1 MVTHE
6 KNTVRTTVSGGDQH
20 TGCQRTDQIDSIRG
34 ASGRET
40 ANGFCPDV
48 SSDKGRGKSGSKPSV
63 DSTPAESDFTS
74 GLRTGDSSS
83 AGVPSISSQT
93 MGASSETEAGGIMK
107 VCSAVQQKGGVG
119 KSNCIVHL
127 AHAAAEQGL
136 RVLVVDLDTQG
147 NASYTLSP
155 FNTSSITASMLFSAD
170 LNIDLI
176 PSDQIVLI
184 AGDDMLVNVE
194 SMDMGLAGDSLLS
207 NLDRL
212 SSKFDV
218 CFIDTAPAPGIRMAA
233 ALYVSGWVF
242 SPIEVEVYSL
252 LGVKKM
258 LATIE
263 NMKEVNPSLQ
273 YLGLVP
279 SRYDARTPRQVENL
293 ANLREDLPA
302 MVAPVVIH
310 ARSSIGDALH
320 YKIPVWQIKKTAA
333 RKATHEIRAFAQY
346 ILNSMGLK

>member
-1 MVTHE
+1 M
-6 KNTVRTTVSGGDQH
+6 
-20 TGCQRTDQIDSIRG
+20 
-34 ASGRET
+34 
-40 ANGFCPDV
+40 
-48 SSDKGRGKSGSKPSV
+48 
-63 DSTPAESDFTS
+63 
-74 GLRTGDSSS
+74 
-83 AGVPSISSQT
+83 
-93 MGASSETEAGGIMK
+93 MK

-155 FNTSSITASMLFSAD
+155 FNTADVTASALFNSD
-170 LNIDLI
+170 LNVDLI
-176 PSDQIVLI
+176 PSESIVLL
-184 AGDDMLVNVE
+184 AGDDQLVNVE
-194 SMDMGLAGDSLLS
+194 SMDMGQAGDTLLA
-207 NLDRL
+207 NLERL

-263 NMKEVNPSLQ
+263 NMQQVNPELH

-279 SRYDARTPRQVENL
+279 SRYDARTPRQVQNL
-293 ANLREDLPA
+293 ETLRADLPD

-333 RKATHEIRAFAQY
+333 RKATTEIRAFTTF